1 MLVVSSDGMASIH
14 HGYVSWGSH
23 IPRHVLGSEFSGGF
37 PGQLLLVLF
46 VRNVAFG
53 LQCRAEFY
61 FLPLFEGLY
70 RLPCYRCRYSGPI
83 EIRNVVCQ
91 VVDCAGHHLW
101 PEPLFCE
108 LRVDRC

>member
-46 VRNVAFG
+46 VQNVAFG
-53 LQCRAEFY
+53 IQRQGEVLLHAAF
-61 FLPLFEGLY
+61 
-70 RLPCYRCRYSGPI
+70 
-83 EIRNVVCQ
+83 
-91 VVDCAGHHLW
+91 
-101 PEPLFCE
+101 
-108 LRVDRC
+108 